1 MSVPAPGG
9 ARLSHTIRAHKDGSV
24 VLMVQPRDGRYAER
38 YRVHAG
44 EMRRFA
50 GSVLADLDP
59 EEAAEAALEEG
70 VSLSVLCG
78 GAPAEAPLYR
88 PPPPGSKKWRI
99 LQLLQDGAHTRE
111 AISARIPE
119 AARPDALLH
128 ELKVTGFVAHA
139 EPVVGGRK
147 ALWVLTERGRALEQG
162 VA

>member
-1 MSVPAPGG
+1 MSVAAPRG
-9 ARLSHTIRAHKDGSV
+9 ARLSHTLRAHRDGAV
-24 VLMVQPRDGRYAER
+24 VLTVQPGDGRYTER
-38 YRVHAG
+38 YRVPRS

-50 GSVLADLDP
+50 WAVLADLDP

-70 VSLSVLCG
+70 SDLSMLCA
-78 GAPAEAPLYR
+78 GAPTATPLYR

-99 LQLLQDGAHTRE
+99 LQLLQEGAHTRE

-119 AARPDALLH
+119 AARADALLH

-147 ALWVLTERGRALEQG
+147 ALWALTERGRALEQG
-162 VA
+162 AV